1 LSESAGSRVKLG
13 RHLSGECLRFAV
25 ENGKV
30 IAVVTFQ
37 SREGVVPFC
46 ASCGSPVEGR
56 FCPKCGAQMPDV
68 GAGGPPPPNYQSAP
82 PPGYQGPQGAPPPAA
97 QSGLT
102 TNVASALCYLF
113 GLVTGIIFLAI
124 APYNQDKTV
133 RFHAFQ
139 SIFWNLAFFVIY
151 IAVMIISTIAV
162 AILSIFGMLF
172 YLLLLVVWLGFMAS
186 WLYLMWKA
194 YNNER
199 VVLPIIGPLAEKQ
212 A

>member
-1 LSESAGSRVKLG
+1 
-13 RHLSGECLRFAV
+13 
-25 ENGKV
+25 
-30 IAVVTFQ
+30 
-37 SREGVVPFC
+37 
-46 ASCGSPVEGR
+46 
-56 FCPKCGAQMPDV
+56 MPDA
-68 GAGGPPPPNYQSAP
+68 GAGGAPPPGYQSAP
-82 PPGYQGPQGAPPPAA
+82 PPGSQGYQGAPPQAA

-102 TNVASALCYLF
+102 TNVASALCYLL
-113 GLVTGIIFLAI
+113 GLVTGIIFLAL

-172 YLLLLVVWLGFMAS
+172 YLLLLVVWLAFMAS